1 MNTIKI
7 RNILFLSSL
16 AFIGLLVAI
25 PNKIFAAG
33 LLGAFVIAA
42 LILYYANIRSL
53 NLHVHSEKSPPY
65 VRVVAVVL
73 AALVVGIIV
82 FAVFV
87 QRGRIT
93 ASASIGKS
101 LITIIFSTII
111 ILIGFIAAKL
121 PYKAPMGLRLP
132 WTLSDNDTW
141 YVAHRILSDIS
152 VPMAILCFA
161 ALSVYNRVEVW
172 ILCILFAWLFIP
184 SIVSHTYILKKWH
197 GKL

>member
-1 MNTIKI
+1 MNTINI

-16 AFIGLLVAI
+16 AIIGLLVAI

-82 FAVFV
+82 FSSLFLNICYRNCLLFFFIVF
-87 QRGRIT
+87 
-93 ASASIGKS
+93 IG
-101 LITIIFSTII
+101 
-111 ILIGFIAAKL
+111 
-121 PYKAPMGLRLP
+121 
-132 WTLSDNDTW
+132 
-141 YVAHRILSDIS
+141 
-152 VPMAILCFA
+152 
-161 ALSVYNRVEVW
+161 
-172 ILCILFAWLFIP
+172 
-184 SIVSHTYILKKWH
+184 
-197 GKL
+197 